1 MPNINLKPTH
11 KPVKEY
17 YNTLQQ
23 YANQNITHE
32 GAVRTAFLGLLTA
45 CAKQR
50 NATLITEYKM
60 TTDEGKNIFID
71 GAITTEFE
79 DLIAYWEAKDV
90 DDDLQK
96 AVQDKRNDGYPM
108 DNILFQ
114 TPEKAILVQN
124 GQVVMETDIS
134 VPANLVNAL
143 QQLFAYTPPSAEEW
157 QRAVNDFRERVPDL
171 ANNLKKTIEERINT
185 DTNFNYT

>member
-23 YANQNITHE
+23 YATQNITHE
-32 GAVRTAFLGLLTA
+32 GAVRTAFLGLLTT

-79 DLIAYWEAKDV
+79 DPIAYWEAKDV
-90 DDDLQK
+90 DDNLQK
-96 AVQDKRNDGYPM
+96 AVQDKRNAGFRLW
-108 DNILFQ
+108 I
-114 TPEKAILVQN
+114 ILVYRL
-124 GQVVMETDIS
+124 E
-134 VPANLVNAL
+134 L
-143 QQLFAYTPPSAEEW
+143 
-157 QRAVNDFRERVPDL
+157 
-171 ANNLKKTIEERINT
+171 
-185 DTNFNYT
+185 